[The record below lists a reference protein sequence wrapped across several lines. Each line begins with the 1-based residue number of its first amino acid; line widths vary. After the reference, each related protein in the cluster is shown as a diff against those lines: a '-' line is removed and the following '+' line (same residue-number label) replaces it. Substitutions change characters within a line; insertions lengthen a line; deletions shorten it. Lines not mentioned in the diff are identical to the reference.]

1 MAIVS
6 DPGFLTIRIDA
17 PADRRWGGDVP
28 VEVRDSKSM
37 VLKAR
42 GVSGGALKVPAGK
55 YWVGA
60 TLPNGQQA
68 SPDDLVEVAA
78 GESKQV
84 VLSWANLDLPAPLER
99 DPSLSGTLADFVR
112 PMTQIFTGKSAARVH
127 GNWLAARLESKSQSL
142 PKSEPK
148 SFTRERVS
156 SLTIDTRLSDLPAI
170 LEISARRSFPTYVAL
185 PVAGESGRT
194 TTQWDVD
201 AVSGQASVHFDF
213 HDEKLNTFFDY
224 VQQGF
229 AQEAR
234 SISRTLVKQAE
245 SYLEERK
252 SPLRALL
259 AAYVLLR
266 ANELD
271 DLDSWSKALC
281 DDYEWLPDGVA
292 IRVEYLAREGAHQ
305 AAAETLPLLA
315 RRGAPWFRSGV
326 AYVAARAKLYSSVFG
341 TSKAK
346 FEVNPEMRTL
356 IDRMAKELDELTA
369 ALDLTQMISV
379 YRDLPHLA

>member
-6 DPGFLTIRIDA
+6 DPGFLTVRIDA

-28 VEVRDSKSM
+28 VEVRNSKSM

-42 GVSGGALKVPAGK
+42 GVSGGTLKVPAGK

-60 TLPNGQQA
+60 TLPDGQQA

-78 GESKQV
+78 GESKEV
-84 VLSWANLDLPAPLER
+84 VLSWANLDLPAPLEK

-127 GNWLAARLESKSQSL
+127 GNWLAARLEPKSL

-148 SFTRERVS
+148 SLTRERVS

>member
-6 DPGFLTIRIDA
+6 DPGFLTVRIDA

-42 GVSGGALKVPAGK
+42 GVSGGTLKVPAGK

-60 TLPNGQQA
+60 TLPDGQQA

-78 GESKQV
+78 GESKEV

-252 SPLRALL
+252 SPVRALL

-305 AAAETLPLLA
+305 AAAESLPLLA

-326 AYVAARAKLYSSVFG
+326 AYVAARAKLYSSVLG